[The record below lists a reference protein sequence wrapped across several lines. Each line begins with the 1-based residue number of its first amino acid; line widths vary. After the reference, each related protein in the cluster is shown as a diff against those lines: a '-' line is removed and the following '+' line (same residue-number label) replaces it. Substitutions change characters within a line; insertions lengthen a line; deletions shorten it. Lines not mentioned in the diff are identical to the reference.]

1 MANIH
6 MNTNSKKS
14 TKPAINQ
21 DNSELDL
28 SDLFGSLLRGWKTLL
43 LFALLG
49 LAIGLLYTRYVNPT
63 FQSNALIQIDDR
75 SQGVSA
81 LGENISNLVGPEA
94 SKSQAEA
101 QLITSRMVLE
111 PVIDLLHLQIQLNN
125 PEINALDRIVKAR
138 IDTPVHSE
146 EGVSLNTDNGQVKIS
161 QFDVS
166 PDYLDQ
172 GFTLARSDTGFV
184 LSNGVDEFK
193 GQLNQSQQFRG
204 AKGPIQITVEDLPS
218 SGQPINIKKRSLQ
231 ITTNAINSNLTVE
244 ETERLSGIIQL
255 SMTGPNQQQAT
266 LILNEIVLSYVGQNE
281 SRSSEETTKTIGFME
296 TQIPQLK
303 QKLEDSEAVFNKFR
317 EKYGTIDVAQEAQ
330 LLVAEDSRIDGQL
343 SDLKLQQAELST
355 YYTNEHPLVI
365 QINDQLRVLNNRK
378 QEISNTIVRLP
389 EIQREF
395 IQLSEDVGINREIYL
410 TMLNNYEQLKIVEA
424 GQIGYARI
432 IDLPISTY
440 EPIAPKK
447 SLIILLTT
455 VLGGL
460 LGALIVLIR
469 SSMRDVVKDPESLE
483 SKIGV
488 PVIATVPRSKSLQ
501 RLSKSKRATNPLLSY
516 ADHDSLS
523 YEAIKSLR
531 TYLMFGMPTLVK
543 SQQRSRVIVI
553 SGESPGVG
561 KSFIVANLA
570 EVFSQLDKK
579 VLVIDADMRLGNLH
593 NVFNIDQENANGL
606 AEYFSTDS
614 STAVSI
620 THPTSID
627 NLDFIPRGNNPR
639 NPSSLLAS
647 DRFSNLMNELSEH
660 YDYIIIDSP
669 PVLAATDA
677 VILSKYAD
685 QVLMVTRYNDSSE
698 GQLAYAIKQLNKAN
712 VDVDGIVINDM
723 QQGPMSKHS
732 YHYAYTYSNSKQ

>member
-14 TKPAINQ
+14 IKPAINQ

-111 PVIDLLHLQIQLNN
+111 PVINSLHLQIQLNN
-125 PEINALDRIVKAR
+125 PEINALDRIAKAR

-146 EGVSLNTDNGQVKIS
+146 EGVSLNTENGQVKIS

-184 LSNGVDEFK
+184 LSNGLDEFK

-204 AKGPIQITVEDLPS
+204 AKGPIQITVEDLPT

-460 LGALIVLIR
+460 LGALLVLIR
-469 SSMRDVVKDPESLE
+469 SSMKDVVKDPESLE

-606 AEYFSTDS
+606 AEYFSTDN